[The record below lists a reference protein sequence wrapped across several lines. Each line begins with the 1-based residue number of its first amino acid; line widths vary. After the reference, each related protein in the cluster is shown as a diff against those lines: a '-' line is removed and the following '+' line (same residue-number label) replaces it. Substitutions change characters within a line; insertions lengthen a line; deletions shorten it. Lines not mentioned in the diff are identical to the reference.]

1 MRTCDHP
8 YAPDRRPPV
17 RPHARDDGTGLAL
30 DRRTFLRGVGLA
42 GTGLAFGVDPVLS
55 QPDREA
61 PAGGLMPG
69 SERASAAG
77 APSPKRML
85 ILGGTGFIGPHMVRC
100 AVERGHQ
107 VSIFTRG
114 RTQADIPEVEHL
126 IGDRGGD
133 LSALAGR
140 SWDVVLDNNARDYR
154 WVRLSAE
161 LLRGAAE
168 HYLFV
173 SSISA
178 YAGEA
183 TGFEGGERVFW
194 EPVMDESA
202 PLFTRPAD
210 FTDGDE
216 APYGLSKTLG
226 EEAAEAAFPGRTTL
240 VRPGLI
246 VGPGDTTDRFTYWP
260 VRIHR
265 GGEVLAPGS
274 GMDATQIID
283 VRDLTEWIV
292 RLAEQGTFGAFNATG
307 PQARMS
313 MAEMLYGVRAITSTP
328 VRFTWVPTR
337 FLSDHGVRPWSHMPA
352 WIPGD
357 PQSLVSVA
365 RAVEAGL
372 TFRPLAVTALDTLEY
387 QLARPE
393 EERSN
398 PQAGI
403 APDRERE
410 VLAAWRASGGGE
422 GRRDSLGSPKDW
434 HPKL

>member
-1 MRTCDHP
+1 MRPQTRGE
-8 YAPDRRPPV
+8 A
-17 RPHARDDGTGLAL
+17 AGLAL
-30 DRRTFLRGVGLA
+30 DRRRFLQGIGLA
-42 GTGLAFGVDPVLS
+42 GAGLAIGVHEGLS
-55 QPDREA
+55 QSTQGKGQGEGRVPE
-61 PAGGLMPG
+61 AGG
-69 SERASAAG
+69 ASGAR
-77 APSPKRML
+77 APSPKRIL
-85 ILGGTGFIGPHMVRC
+85 ILGGTGFIGPHMVRY
-100 AVERGHQ
+100 AVERGHR

-126 IGDRGGD
+126 TGDRNDD
-133 LSALAGR
+133 LSALEGR

-161 LLRGAAE
+161 LLRDAAE

-183 TGFEGGERVFW
+183 TGFEGGDRVFW
-194 EPVMDESA
+194 EPTMDESA
-202 PLFTRPAD
+202 PLFPRPD
-210 FTDGDE
+210 GFNYGDE
-216 APYGLSKTLG
+216 APYGLSKALG
-226 EEAAEAAFPGRTTL
+226 EEAAKAAFPGRTTV

-274 GMDATQIID
+274 GVDATQIID
-283 VRDLTEWIV
+283 VRDLTEWIL
-292 RLAEQGTFGAFNATG
+292 RLAEDGTAGAFNATG
-307 PQARMS
+307 PEARLS
-313 MAEMLYGVRAITSTP
+313 MAEMLYGIRAITSTP
-328 VRFTWVPTR
+328 VRFTWVPAS
-337 FLSDHGVRPWSHMPA
+337 FLGDQGVRPWSHMPA

-357 PQSLVSVA
+357 PHSLVSVA

-398 PQAGI
+398 LRAGI
-403 APDRERE
+403 SPEREGE
-410 VLAAWRASGGGE
+410 VLAAWRAE
-422 GRRDSLGSPKDW
+422 RGRLEA
-434 HPKL
+434 